1 MKQYS
6 RRAFMKTGLMV
17 GGAAALTAC
26 TPAAT
31 TVAPTAVPVA
41 TEAGAVA
48 TEAGAV
54 APTAVPVATEAG
66 VVATEVG
73 AATGSLPFT
82 VAPEAMNPFNL
93 APAEVD
99 GVFFSGGYGH
109 EYIQYAAT
117 LMEQAHPGTKVGVTP
132 VQRVGDTLRPRFV
145 GGNPPD
151 VIDNSGAGALDMA
164 ALVADGQVADLQA
177 LLDAPAL
184 DTPGKTV
191 RESLIPGSQ
200 DDQVY
205 DGKQLAINFV
215 FSGYGICY
223 SKKLFAD
230 NGWTY
235 PTTWEEMITFCDM
248 VKAEGKIAPWTHQA
262 KYPYYIQNMVLFP
275 LIYSAGG
282 NDAIVAIDNLEP
294 DAWQT
299 PAVLR
304 AVENY
309 YMLYEKGWLLEGTA
323 GLDHTGAQAEFYKG
337 NAVFIP
343 CGGWLENEMK
353 TILPADFETTMSIL
367 PPFADGVGD
376 PKAAQTG
383 GGEPFIVPEKA
394 KNKQHGM
401 EYLRFLM
408 SKAEAKFFAE
418 KVLSISA
425 VQGGLEGA
433 DASTFMKAQVE
444 MANQANGAVII
455 QHIGTWYTAMWQ
467 EIEAQSTNLL
477 TGKIKPQE
485 FMDAIQAAADKT
497 AKDDEIKKYTREK

>member
-1 MKQYS
+1 MKRYS
-6 RRAFMKTGLMV
+6 RRAFLKTGLMV
-17 GGAAALTAC
+17 GGAAALSACQPAGTAVVPEA
-26 TPAAT
+26 TQPPAA
-31 TVAPTAVPVA
+31 A
-41 TEAGAVA
+41 
-48 TEAGAV
+48 
-54 APTAVPVATEAG
+54 
-66 VVATEVG
+66 
-73 AATGSLPFT
+73 GSLPFE
-82 VAPEAMNPFNL
+82 VAPGAMNPFNL
-93 APAEVD
+93 APADVD

-109 EYIQYAAT
+109 EYIQYAAD
-117 LMEQAHPGTKVGVTP
+117 LMMQAHPGTKVTVNP

-164 ALVADGQVADLQA
+164 ALVADGQVADLQQ

-230 NGWTY
+230 KGWTY
-235 PTTWEEMITFCDM
+235 PATWEEMISFCDDL
-248 VKAEGKIAPWTHQA
+248 KASGEIAPWTHQA

-294 DAWQT
+294 NAWKT
-299 PAVLR
+299 PEVLR

-309 YMLYEKGWLLEGTA
+309 YMLYDRGWLLEGTA

-337 NAVFIP
+337 KAVFIP

-353 TILPADFETTMSIL
+353 TILPPDFETTMSIL
-367 PPFADGVGD
+367 PPFADGKGN

-383 GGEPFIVPEKA
+383 GGEPYIVPEKA
-394 KNKQHGM
+394 KNKMHGM
-401 EYLRFLM
+401 EFLRFLM

-433 DASTFMKAQVE
+433 NASTFMKAQVE
-444 MANQANGAVII
+444 MANNAAGAVII
-455 QHIGTWYTAMWQ
+455 QHIGAWYTAMWQ
-467 EIEAQSTNLL
+467 ELEAQSTNLL
-477 TGKIKPQE
+477 TGKIKPPE
-485 FMDAIQAAADKT
+485 FVDAIQAAADKT
-497 AKDDEIKKYTREK
+497 AKDPEIKKYKREK